1 MMRRKLDD
9 RYLAVI
15 RDAMNMVLLRAVRG
29 SSELFTLADVT
40 RLFLMNGFE
49 SESDGES
56 EGEGESD
63 GKEQ

>member
-1 MMRRKLDD
+1 MGKRLDD

-40 RLFLMNGFE
+40 LLFLMNGFE
-49 SESDGES
+49 GED
-56 EGEGESD
+56 D